1 MFYNTSISTCVMI
14 LNKNKSDKNILF
26 INANDEYVKEGLF
39 NVLSDKNIDNIIEL
53 YKNRVNVE
61 YKAKLVSISDF
72 NKNNNLSVSFHIEK
86 EDLRA
91 KIDINQINKEIDE
104 IVERQEKL
112 RASINELIKSFG
124 DDNDK

>member
-1 MFYNTSISTCVMI
+1 MI

-26 INANDEYVKEGLF
+26 INANSEYIKEGLF
-39 NVLSDKNIDNIIEL
+39 NVLSDKNIDNILEL
-53 YKNRVNVE
+53 YKNRVDVE
-61 YKAKLVSISDF
+61 YKAKLVSINDF